1 METAETLILDALKE
15 IVAIPA
21 ESRIDAYKT
30 QVGIFYLNA
39 MMFEFAATGINIG
52 YTQIDSLGD
61 VITVPDSALD
71 AIMLNLALA
80 ISPAFKESITS
91 IDLFEQAEES
101 MDVLRELSYARP
113 ANASYSPNLPVGS
126 GNESFDTSK
135 FYDHSTTPILTE
147 NSGNIAY
154 ES

>member
-61 VITVPDSALD
+61 VMTVP
-71 AIMLNLALA
+71 
-80 ISPAFKESITS
+80 
-91 IDLFEQAEES
+91 EQAEES

-113 ANASYSPNLPVGS
+113 ANASCSPNLPVGS